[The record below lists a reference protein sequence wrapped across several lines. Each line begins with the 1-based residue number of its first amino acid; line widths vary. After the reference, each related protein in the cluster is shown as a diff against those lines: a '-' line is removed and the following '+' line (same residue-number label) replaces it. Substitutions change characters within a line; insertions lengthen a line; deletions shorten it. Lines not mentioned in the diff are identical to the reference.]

1 MELEVPRA
9 MGRTGAWKTLCH
21 GGRLI
26 RFGVL
31 GAVGFGL
38 NIGVTAILAEVLG
51 AAEELAF
58 AVALAVVFV
67 FSFLTS
73 RYLIFAGAARGDPRR
88 QLVKFAV
95 SSAAFR
101 GAEYL
106 GFLLLHTVIGVDYLL
121 VIPAVLGV
129 SFLTK
134 FVAYSNVV
142 FTPDGEAP

>member
-1 MELEVPRA
+1 MSRIDA
-9 MGRTGAWKTLCH
+9 GMTRSTL
-21 GGRLI
+21 GRLI
-26 RFGVL
+26 RFGAL

-38 NIGVTAILAEVLG
+38 NIVVTFVLTETFG
-51 AAEELAF
+51 APEELAF
-58 AVALAVVFV
+58 AIGLGAVFI

-73 RYLIFAGAARGDPRR
+73 RYLIFVGAASGDPHK
-88 QLVKFAV
+88 QLLKFAA

-106 GFLLLHTVIGVDYLL
+106 GFLLLHTVMGLGYLL
-121 VIPAVLGV
+121 AIPVVLGV

-134 FVAYSNVV
+134 FVAYSSVV

>member
-1 MELEVPRA
+1 MA
-9 MGRTGAWKTLCH
+9 RTGGWVTH
-21 GGRLI
+21 STFGRLI
-26 RFGVL
+26 RFGAL

-38 NIGVTAILAEVLG
+38 NIIITVTLTEAFG
-51 AAEELAF
+51 AAEEFAF
-58 AVALAVVFV
+58 AIALGVVFI

-73 RYLIFAGAARGDPRR
+73 RYLIFAGAATGDPRK
-88 QLVKFAV
+88 QLVKFAA

-106 GFLLLHTVIGVDYLL
+106 GFLLLHTFLGQGYLRAL
-121 VIPAVLGV
+121 SIVLGV

>member
-1 MELEVPRA
+1 
-9 MGRTGAWKTLCH
+9 MGRIDAWSTPSTL
-21 GGRLI
+21 GRLI
-26 RFGVL
+26 RFGAL

-38 NIGVTAILAEVLG
+38 NIVVTVTLTEALG
-51 AAEELAF
+51 APEELAF
-58 AVALAVVFV
+58 AIALGVVFI

-73 RYLIFAGAARGDPRR
+73 RYLIFVGAAAGDPRK
-88 QLVKFAV
+88 QLFKFAA

-106 GFLLLHTVIGVDYLL
+106 GFLLLHTVMGLGYLL
-121 VIPAVLGV
+121 AIPAVLGV